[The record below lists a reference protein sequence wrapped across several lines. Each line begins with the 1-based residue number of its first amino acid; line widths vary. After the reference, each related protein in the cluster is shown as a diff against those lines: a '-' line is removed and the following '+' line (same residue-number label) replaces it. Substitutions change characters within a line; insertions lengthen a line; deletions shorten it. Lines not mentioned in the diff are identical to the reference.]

1 MGQGTVTVPVRRVVT
16 AEPSWLLRYTRSYPG
31 RPDQVRL
38 VRAFLRDV
46 LADWPRTDDAVM
58 VASELAAN
66 SVLHSR
72 SGAPGGTFSVR
83 AEISGRACTYV
94 SVHDAG
100 GYWDTGSCEVQPEHG
115 LDLVE
120 AVAGPGN
127 WGITGDAFGHLVWA
141 CLPWADADRLSDA
154 PLVHPGGDQETIT
167 DLEKLA
173 AELSLHGLQ
182 ARLVAPPDK
191 LPYLEIHTPPSPAA
205 PERVYAQAD
214 WYFWPTAERIAARDD
229 RATAAHTIARTVRP
243 QDGPGATEHGG

>member
-1 MGQGTVTVPVRRVVT
+1 MKQGAVTIPARRVVT

-31 RPDQVRL
+31 RPDKIRL
-38 VRAFLRDV
+38 VRAFLREV
-46 LADWPRTDDAVM
+46 LADWPRADDAVL
-58 VASELAAN
+58 VGSELAAN

-100 GYWDTGSCEVQPEHG
+100 GYWDMDTWDVQPEHG

-127 WGITGDAFGHLVWA
+127 WGITGDAAGHLVWA
-141 CLPWADADRLSDA
+141 CLPWADADRLSDTQSA
-154 PLVHPGGDQETIT
+154 QAGGDQETIT

-173 AELSLHGLQ
+173 AELSVHGLRT
-182 ARLVAPPDK
+182 RLVAPPDK
-191 LPYLEIHTPPSPAA
+191 LAYLEVCAPPSPAA

-229 RATAAHTIARTVRP
+229 HPTAARTIAQALRAHP
-243 QDGPGATEHGG
+243 ATGSGG